1 MPESMMNL
9 LWDYYKKAAEVFGRV
24 TKEDEDTGEVREK
37 QANYSLL
44 WFYMDEKE
52 RQGLNDLTRAFLGD
66 GEARGRLCWNE
77 RLTGNVEEYFLEDE
91 KNHPNESQI
100 RAIKAALINPISFI
114 QGPPGTGKTTTI
126 LNLVSCIAAMGKTV
140 AIVSGNKNAL
150 KTIWKKTDEFA
161 DSGEKPNQRRV
172 KRGLAKLGNKEI
184 RSKFNK
190 EHGLSGEHAFKSE
203 SVKYLPDS
211 SFSREIHVEFQS
223 FLRQYPIVT
232 STINSMK
239 CCFKNEERLC
249 YDYVIVDESS
259 QVDTVKGILA
269 MSCAHHLVLVGD
281 EQQLPPVLNREQI
294 ERMEQEWT
302 QDEHVLPLREIYGMQ
317 EERSFLEVCL
327 DVFRL
332 EKPWVKVFLEEHYRC
347 HPGIIEFCNRKEIYN
362 GALKVKTKNYD
373 ESVQVPIKILWFEGD
388 YCENCY
394 EREKE
399 EDDRRAAGT
408 EEGGSGIGTVEGGSS
423 AEPSEK
429 LSESTG
435 RKTKR
440 GKTEE
445 EVEKSTKRNR
455 KQADIFM
462 TEELPELIR
471 RMGNPEE
478 EISNVCILSPFR
490 GQLRELE
497 KRVKEYNEENSGRI
511 QVVMSDGEAGK
522 KEKPAEWEEEDE
534 ENKTPMLTIS
544 PSTIHKSQ
552 GDEFDI
558 VYLLPVEDGEW
569 EWPWSQQKRL
579 VNVAVSR
586 AKKELRLIVSSVMMS
601 HELQRELTG
610 RPIEEETKPQ
620 EGSEDSDQGETAE
633 IKETGGAGREGGKD
647 PDSQMFIQKLAD
659 YVWERGTDS
668 DHEKGFGFHQTK
680 QKSIFDQGHWKKQEG
695 TGLRKNQWGPER
707 CVEDALKEMP
717 FFAENHLEFYHNV
730 RILDILDEHGQEPDF
745 SELDEEMVQY
755 LRHGAEFDFVVCR
768 EGRILLAIEV
778 DGMYHR
784 FNYNWQV
791 LEQQKQ
797 SDERKNALVR
807 DFFHGVCYL
816 GNDRKQEMKEGSFA
830 FLRLPSDGSTCLETR
845 VLWETAERTEQD
857 RVFPLEELLERQ
869 MGCGEEGSYRFEPM
883 AFKDMIYRFKE
894 MEAPWVERR
903 LGRKNPYQKL
913 RDFLL
918 EGHYLMLD
926 NNRSVPTKRGSVQ
939 GIVMGC
945 RINMRGEIYITPF
958 YLKRAVDFI
967 QTRLEAEEEVWERET
982 VEELAERLY
991 HQFEQYVRESE
1002 TGEEELLVPPDWSKT
1017 AAPDYSEIHVQE
1029 LYLLRYL
1036 SAYACEYTR
1045 TYEELQQML
1054 EAAVKDGE
1062 PLEVMAVGCG
1072 NMVDYWGISEA
1083 FTRAGKSSAIHYL
1096 GIDKTDWKEIC
1107 RIGARMGDR
1116 VHFRQQDG
1124 AAYLREQDL
1133 LTAGL
1138 IVFPKSI
1145 SEFPD
1150 EVFEDICESFRRKE
1164 FYRNRICLLTVFRSN
1179 GDGPNPWPEDEKRC
1193 DCLISALEENGFR
1206 KTRDELRVPGED
1218 EKSRMI
1224 WEMDRKFAYMQDLY
1238 PAAKELFREYGR
1250 QMSADMAKVMTR
1262 SPMLHAY
1269 ICYRVVILERGQD
1282 LS

>member
-1 MPESMMNL
+1 MPEGTMNL

-24 TKEDEDTGEVREK
+24 TKVDEETGEVREK

-44 WFYMDEKE
+44 WFYLDGEE
-52 RQGLNDLTRAFLGD
+52 RRGLNDLTRAFLGD
-66 GEARGRLCWNE
+66 EDARGRLRWNE
-77 RLTGNVEEYFLEDE
+77 RLPETVDEYFLEDK
-91 KNHPNESQI
+91 KNYPNESQI
-100 RAIKAALINPISFI
+100 RAIKAALANPISFI

-161 DSGEKPNQRRV
+161 EGEDKPNQRRV
-172 KRGLAKLGNKEI
+172 KKGLAKLGNKEV
-184 RSKFNK
+184 RSRFNK
-190 EHGLSGEHAFKSE
+190 EHGLSGEEAFKSE
-203 SVKYLPDS
+203 SVRYLPDS
-211 SFSREIHVEFQS
+211 TVSREIHVEFQP
-223 FLRQYPIVT
+223 FLRQYPIIT

-294 ERMEQEWT
+294 GLMELEWA
-302 QDEHVLPLREIYGMQ
+302 EAGNRLPLREIYGMQ

-332 EKPWVKVFLEEHYRC
+332 ERPWVKVFLEEHYRC
-347 HPGIIEFCNRKEIYN
+347 HPGIIEFCNRKEIYD
-362 GALKVKTKNYD
+362 GALKVKTRDYD

-394 EREKE
+394 EAEKE
-399 EDDRRAAGT
+399 KKGNPEGGGKEENRA
-408 EEGGSGIGTVEGGSS
+408 EGGSGREN
-423 AEPSEK
+423 
-429 LSESTG
+429 G
-435 RKTKR
+435 RRKK
-440 GKTEE
+440 GKAEE
-445 EVEKSTKRNR
+445 EIEKSTKRNR

-478 EISNVCILSPFR
+478 GISNVCILSPFR
-490 GQLRELE
+490 GQLKELE
-497 KRVKEYNEENSGRI
+497 KRVNEYNEENSGKI
-511 QVVMSDGEAGK
+511 QVLMSDEKAGK
-522 KEKPAEWEEEDE
+522 GQEKPADGEEEDE
-534 ENKTPMLTIS
+534 EGKTPMLTIS

-601 HELQRELTG
+601 HELQHKLTG
-610 RPIEEETKPQ
+610 HPIAEEAKLS
-620 EGSEDSDQGETAE
+620 EGADSDWG
-633 IKETGGAGREGGKD
+633 KAGKPAKD
-647 PDSQMFIQKLAD
+647 RDNQMFIQKLAD
-659 YVWERGTDS
+659 YVWEKGTDS
-668 DHEKGFGFHQTK
+668 DHKRGFGFHQTR
-680 QKSIFDQGHWKKQEG
+680 QRSIFDQGHWKKKQG
-695 TGLRKNQWGPER
+695 SGLRKNQWAPER

-717 FFAENHLEFYHNV
+717 FFAENQLELYHNV
-730 RILDILDEHGQEPDF
+730 RILDILDERGQGLDF
-745 SELDEEMVQY
+745 SGLDEEMIQY
-755 LRHGAEFDFVVCR
+755 LNHGAEFDFVVCK

-784 FNYNWQV
+784 FNYNRQV
-791 LEQQKQ
+791 LEHQKL
-797 SDERKNALVR
+797 SDERKDELVKN
-807 DFFHGVCYL
+807 FFHGACYL
-816 GNDRKQEMKEGSFA
+816 GNDRKQEMTEGSFA

-845 VLWETAERTEQD
+845 ALWAAGKGSEQN
-857 RVFPLEELLERQ
+857 RVFPLEELLEKQ
-869 MGCGEEGSYRFEPM
+869 LEHGAEGSYRFAPV
-883 AFKDMIYRFKE
+883 AFKDLIYRYKSI
-894 MEAPWVERR
+894 EAPWVERR
-903 LGRKNPYQKL
+903 LGGKNPYQRL
-913 RDFLL
+913 REFLV
-918 EGHYLMLD
+918 ERHYLMLEG
-926 NNRSVPTKRGSVQ
+926 NRSVPTKRGGNL
-939 GIVMGC
+939 GIVMGS
-945 RINMRGEIYITPF
+945 RMNARGEIYTTPF
-958 YLKRAVDFI
+958 YLERAADLI
-967 QTRLEAEEEVWERET
+967 RTQLEAEDGTWERET

-991 HQFEQYVRESE
+991 HQFEQHVRESE
-1002 TGEEELLVPPDWSKT
+1002 RGEGELLIPPDWSKT
-1017 AAPDYSEIHVQE
+1017 AAPDYSQIHVQE

-1036 SAYACEYTR
+1036 SAYACEYTQ
-1045 TYEELQQML
+1045 TYEELQQAL
-1054 EAAVKDGE
+1054 EKVANPGG
-1062 PLEVMAVGCG
+1062 PLEVMSIGCG

-1083 FTRAGKSSAIHYL
+1083 FTRAGKGRLIHYL

-1107 RIGARMGDR
+1107 RIGARTGDQVR
-1116 VHFRQQDG
+1116 FRQQDG
-1124 AAYLREQDL
+1124 AAYLREQSRL
-1133 LTAGL
+1133 AAGL

-1164 FYRNRICLLTVFRSN
+1164 FARGRICLLTVFRSN
-1179 GDGPNPWPEDEKRC
+1179 GDGPNPWPEDKERC
-1193 DCLISALEENGFR
+1193 DRLILALEENGFQ
-1206 KTRDELRVPGED
+1206 KKQDDLRAPGED
-1218 EKSRMI
+1218 EKDRLI
-1224 WEMDRKFAYMQDLY
+1224 WDTDRQFAYMQDLY

-1250 QMSADMAKVMTR
+1250 QMPPDMAKVMTR